1 MLYYCLL
8 YLFRCSLGWRFT
20 IENTDELPVLH
31 RYLLHILI
39 ESTIDIFVL
48 RAKTADAD
56 DPADDAT
63 VEPLLPG

>member
-1 MLYYCLL
+1 MLYYCLP
-8 YLFRCSLGWRFT
+8 YHFRRRLGWRFT

-48 RAKTADAD
+48 RAGAD
-56 DPADDAT
+56 DLADDAT
-63 VEPLLPG
+63 VEPLPPG

>member
-1 MLYYCLL
+1 
-8 YLFRCSLGWRFT
+8 LGWRFT